1 MPAPHAL
8 DQVRQ
13 QIIEP
18 QRDDRYRL
26 EGYNFV
32 LNGLEFY
39 LMKIGEKR
47 HVSGQELSRGLAQ
60 FALRQFGAL
69 TLEVLNH
76 WGIRKSDDLGNIV
89 YNLIAIGLMSR
100 QPQDRL
106 EDFCNVFDFEE
117 IMRDFDPF
125 TIDTNHIKSIKGA

>member
-8 DQVRQ
+8 EQVRE
-13 QIIEP
+13 QILLA

-47 HVSGQELSRGLAQ
+47 HVSGQELARGLMQ

-69 TLEVLNH
+69 TIEVLNH
-76 WGIRKSDDLGNIV
+76 WGIRKSDDFGNIV
-89 YNLIAIGLMSR
+89 YNLIAIGLMSK

-106 EDFCNVFDFEE
+106 DDFFNVYAFEDVL
-117 IMRDFDPF
+117 RDFDPF
-125 TIDTNHIKSIKGA
+125 TIDAQHIKSIKGA